1 MVYRLPLFIYNLQK
15 VQPEDLL
22 KYGLIPEFIG
32 RFSIVATLNELD
44 VDALIKVLL
53 EPRNALI
60 KQYQKLF
67 EFENVKLKFT
77 ESAIRVIAEKAIA
90 QKTGARGL
98 RSVLEEHML
107 DIMFDLPSQ
116 ENIEE
121 IVVNEGVIKN
131 SEEPLIVHH
140 KQKQAS

>member
-1 MVYRLPLFIYNLQK
+1 MSGYQK

-22 KYGLIPEFIG
+22 KYGLIPEFVG
-32 RFSIVATLNELD
+32 RFSVVSTLNELD
-44 VDALIKVLL
+44 VEALMKVLS
-53 EPRNALI
+53 EPKNALT

-77 ESAIRVIAEKAIA
+77 DGAIRAIAEKAIA

-107 DIMFDLPSQ
+107 DIMFDLPSR
-116 ENIEE
+116 EDIEE
-121 IVVNEGVIKN
+121 VVVNEEVIKN
-131 SEEPLIVHH
+131 SEEPLIVYH